1 MCSVCPSVLL
11 IRGTSNL
18 ETIADFSSAH
28 DTKPRR
34 EASMIEDRNPD
45 CPKALNELKRWP
57 KLEHSFFHHQL
68 LFLTHQH
75 HDNHKWN
82 NFESQ
87 GQNCPQSHYLNH
99 QIILYVHMQIHF
111 LNKIVGNDLTSIC
124 TQILALILKKKKK
137 STAEPERVESVWKT
151 TEEPWVIWVQCKLRI
166 CCWRCQV
173 AECDLSSCTVSGWA
187 VGDVLWT

>member
-1 MCSVCPSVLL
+1 ML
-11 IRGTSNL
+11 
-18 ETIADFSSAH
+18 
-28 DTKPRR
+28 
-34 EASMIEDRNPD
+34 EDRNAD

-124 TQILALILKKKKK
+124 TQILALIQKKTQLQNQNGLNQFEKQQKNLGSSEFSASSGYAVDAAK
-137 STAEPERVESVWKT
+137 LLNVISVA
-151 TEEPWVIWVQCKLRI
+151 VQCL
-166 CCWRCQV
+166 
-173 AECDLSSCTVSGWA
+173 AELWVMSFGLSSSY
-187 VGDVLWT
+187 